1 MREKKINNKK
11 RKYSSFSNLIY
22 IYKNIWKYDKKIIGY
37 AILEVIF
44 AVITGFGAILLPA
57 IIIKM
62 LEKNIELYTMIWQ
75 IIFIFCMY
83 GVISGIST
91 YLATRNTYQ
100 YIEFRAGYFMELE
113 FRKVMS
119 IDYDNYEKEKTQ
131 QLIENGTMAIQGN
144 SIGIEGILH
153 KSVLIAI
160 EIIGLVLYSLLLSE
174 VNIFIILLLLSISVI
189 QFISFKIANKYE
201 MKNKEKKAE
210 LEVTKSY
217 LDRQTNEV
225 SAGKDIRIYQLQ
237 HWLTSKYKK
246 ANEKYQSLVAKE
258 RIRYFANDLIG
269 LVLQLFRDIICY
281 GYLILLLKNG
291 QLLVSDFVL
300 YIGLVTSF
308 AAYFNEITAN
318 ITEVERCQKMTDY
331 FREILDIKNR
341 NHYGDGK
348 KLDSDEATF
357 EIEFSHVT
365 FSYQSCD
372 DKEEKKVLDNV
383 SFTMKKGEKIAL
395 VGINGAG
402 KTTIVKLICGFYKPT
417 SGNIYINGI
426 DINDLDI
433 DDYYSYLAVVFQDAF
448 TFSFTIAENV
458 TCEIEDK
465 YNKEKCINALK
476 KSGLWEKIEKLQK
489 QEDTYLNKDIEED
502 GIQLSGGELQKLML
516 ARALYKDCKLLL
528 LDEPTAAL
536 DAIAE
541 NKMYEKYEEVISGK
555 TALFISHRLASTRFC
570 NKILF
575 LENGKITEEGTH
587 DELMT
592 LDREYA
598 HMFNV
603 QSQYYKEGGIENESE
618 SIFR

>member
-22 IYKNIWKYDKKIIGY
+22 IYKNLWKYDKKIIGY
-37 AILEVIF
+37 AALEVIF
-44 AVITGFGAILLPA
+44 NVITGFGAILLPTM
-57 IIIKM
+57 IIKM
-62 LEKNIELYTMIWQ
+62 LEKNIEIYTMVWQ
-75 IIFIFCMY
+75 MLFIFCVY

-91 YLATRNTYQ
+91 YLVRRNRYQ
-100 YIEFRAGYFMELE
+100 YIEFRAGYFMDLS

-131 QLIENGTMAIQGN
+131 KLIENGTMALRGN
-144 SIGIEGILH
+144 HIGIEGILH

-174 VNIFIILLLLSISVI
+174 VNIFIIVLLLGISVI
-189 QFISFKIANKYE
+189 QFISFKIASKYE
-201 MKNKEKKAE
+201 IKNKEKKAE
-210 LEVTKSY
+210 LEVTKRY

-237 HWLTSKYKK
+237 NWLTSKYKK
-246 ANEKYQSLVAKE
+246 ANDKYQSLVAKE

-291 QLLVSDFVL
+291 QLMVSDFVL

-308 AAYFNEITAN
+308 AVYFNEITAN
-318 ITEVERCQKMTDY
+318 ITETERCQKMTDY
-331 FREILDIKNR
+331 FREFLDIKNR
-341 NHYGDGK
+341 THHGEGK
-348 KLDSDEATF
+348 NLNPNEDAF
-357 EIEFSHVT
+357 EVKFSHVT
-365 FSYQSCD
+365 FSYPSCD
-372 DKEEKKVLDNV
+372 NKEGKKVLDDV
-383 SFTMKKGEKIAL
+383 SFTMKKGEKMAL

-426 DINDLDI
+426 DINDLDL

-465 YNKEKCINALK
+465 YNKEKCTNALK
-476 KSGLWEKIEKLQK
+476 KSGLWDKIEKLPK
-489 QEDTYLNKDIEED
+489 QENTYLNKDIEED

-618 SIFR
+618 SICR

>member
-22 IYKNIWKYDKKIIGY
+22 IYKKIWKYDKKIIGY
-37 AILEVIF
+37 SVLEVIF

-62 LEKNIELYTMIWQ
+62 LEKKIELYNMIWQ

-91 YLATRNTYQ
+91 YLATRNTFQ
-100 YIEFRAGYFMELE
+100 YVEFRAGYLMQLE

-144 SIGIEGILH
+144 NIGIEGILH

-308 AAYFNEITAN
+308 AAYFNEITTN
-318 ITEVERCQKMTDY
+318 ITEIERCQKMTDY

-365 FSYQSCD
+365 FSYQSCN
-372 DKEEKKVLDNV
+372 DKEEKKVLDDV

-426 DINDLDI
+426 NINDLDI

-476 KSGLWEKIEKLQK
+476 KSGLWEKVEKLPK
-489 QEDTYLNKDIEED
+489 QENTYLNKDIEED